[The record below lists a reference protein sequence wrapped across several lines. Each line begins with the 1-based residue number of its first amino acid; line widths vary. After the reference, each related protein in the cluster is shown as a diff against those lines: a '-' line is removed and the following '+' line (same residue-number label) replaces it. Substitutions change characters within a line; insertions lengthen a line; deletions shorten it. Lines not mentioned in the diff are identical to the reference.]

1 MEPITWVAEWLFWV
15 LHLSN
20 KYLDDMFCEPC
31 KRRLWVNSVASTKFP
46 GNCPQFFKLFT
57 HTQGP
62 PPRCDH
68 TNIFTALQ
76 VSVVSAPVQ
85 LFSRTLAVG
94 GTIHFDYSLCT
105 ASTLHFY
112 ILSFP
117 KGTLQE
123 FYIWVFLRLQ
133 QLNSWRYCTYL
144 LLEIYFGSI

>member
-20 KYLDDMFCEPC
+20 RYLDDMFCEPC

-62 PPRCDH
+62 PPRWDH
-68 TNIFTALQ
+68 THIFTALQ

-85 LFSRTLAVG
+85 LFPGHLRWEAQSTL
-94 GTIHFDYSLCT
+94 TIHFARRARFS
-105 ASTLHFY
+105 S
-112 ILSFP
+112 ISFH
-117 KGTLQE
+117 
-123 FYIWVFLRLQ
+123 FLRKHCK
-133 QLNSWRYCTYL
+133 NF
-144 LLEIYFGSI
+144 IYEYFCVYNNWIAGDIVHIFC

>member
-20 KYLDDMFCEPC
+20 RYLDDMFCEPC

-68 TNIFTALQ
+68 THIFTALQ

-85 LFSRTLAVG
+85 LFPGHLRWEAKSTL
-94 GTIHFDYSLCT
+94 TIHFARQARFS
-105 ASTLHFY
+105 S
-112 ILSFP
+112 ISFH
-117 KGTLQE
+117 
-123 FYIWVFLRLQ
+123 FLRKHCK
-133 QLNSWRYCTYL
+133 NF
-144 LLEIYFGSI
+144 IYEYFCVYNNWIAGDIVHIFC